1 MVWTPEMDAQLT
13 ELHRKRLSLAF
24 ITTWMRWPA
33 PAVRA
38 RLVELGLVKKPSPKA
53 ASLLARTASRSI
65 EQCDIA
71 EPTDRGEDED
81 EDLRA
86 APGCPAGHL
95 MPEARIAE
103 LYQSTGRNYR

>member
-24 ITTWMRWPA
+24 ITTWMRWSA

-53 ASLLARTASRSI
+53 ASLIARTATRSI
-65 EQCDIA
+65 DTSDTVEA
-71 EPTDRGEDED
+71 EDRSDDED

-95 MPEARIAE
+95 MPEARITE
-103 LYQSTGRNYR
+103 LYQSTGRDYR